1 MADPAAG
8 LNAGSSCI
16 NPEVQ
21 DETAF
26 NPFPELINSPQ
37 RNMTTEHKRHL
48 MELRL
53 SYAWRVAACSTEQQ
67 AIAKRTKLSKQ
78 FRTAAGNSVMA
89 ANYVLSQIHQDWRQK
104 FGGEPPPQAP
114 TAKDRQKS
122 KQPHSVCEDS
132 TPGRRPITRSLT
144 RALRPG
150 LKEQPLSEKQ
160 KKRLRQQA
168 QELAQRQV
176 QQQTQQQANTAVP
189 VPNNKKRHA
198 LPPNPVLLDVQPKKK
213 QRHALPLT
221 QAPHD
226 DELKPV
232 KKEKVSSLSQ
242 SFNQSASGD
251 PSTRSSRTHSALKSE
266 PATFGVFGAN
276 VKTSQDNITATR
288 DAMADKPINA
298 DLEEGEIPSD
308 EEDDPPESAASTGPA
323 AGMATSSVMQMD
335 AGSSSISEPVLTA
348 SSNGIVP
355 PNGYGHRH
363 APMDSFHLNHPFP
376 SSAPSPSP
384 NDNYPAWAPSVYPG
398 NPMMHQAAPP
408 QPRFFYNLPGSDASA
423 EMAAGSRRGSGYL

>member
-1 MADPAAG
+1 MADPADG
-8 LNAGSSCI
+8 LNAGASCI

-53 SYAWRVAACSTEQQ
+53 SYAWRVAACSTEQR
-67 AIAKRTKLSKQ
+67 AVAKRTKLSKQ

-89 ANYVLSQIHQDWRQK
+89 ANYVLSQIHQDWRK
-104 FGGEPPPQAP
+104 TFGGEPPPGEILRGPLGPHAP
-114 TAKDRQKS
+114 TAKDRQKA
-122 KQPHSVCEDS
+122 KQPQS
-132 TPGRRPITRSLT
+132 
-144 RALRPG
+144 
-150 LKEQPLSEKQ
+150 PLSEKQ

-176 QQQTQQQANTAVP
+176 QHQAQQQADTAVP

-213 QRHALPLT
+213 QKYSLPLT

-242 SFNQSASGD
+242 SVNQSASGD
-251 PSTRSSRTHSALKSE
+251 PSSRSSRTHSAPENES
-266 PATFGVFGAN
+266 ATFGAFGAN
-276 VKTSQDNITATR
+276 IKTSQDNITATR

-308 EEDDPPESAASTGPA
+308 EEDDPPESAASTGPD
-323 AGMATSSVMQMD
+323 AGMAASSVMTEMD
-335 AGSSSISEPVLTA
+335 AGSSSISKPVLTA

-355 PNGYGHRH
+355 PNGYGHMH
-363 APMDSFHLNHPFP
+363 TPMDLFHFNQAFP
-376 SSAPSPSP
+376 S
-384 NDNYPAWAPSVYPG
+384 
-398 NPMMHQAAPP
+398 
-408 QPRFFYNLPGSDASA
+408 
-423 EMAAGSRRGSGYL
+423 